1 MQIADLCRD
10 SVTVI
15 GRDTPIH
22 EAALLMRRYHIGD
35 VVVVDTVDGKR
46 IPSGIVT
53 DRDIVVGVVAM
64 GLDPRELTA
73 GDIMGDDLI
82 TVPETY
88 DVHEALTRMREE
100 GVRRMPVVNTRGEL
114 TGIVAFDDLLPLIAE
129 ELAALALLPSTG
141 RHRECA
147 LRH

>member
-1 MQIADLCRD
+1 MILRSTKPHYSC
-10 SVTVI
+10 
-15 GRDTPIH
+15 
-22 EAALLMRRYHIGD
+22 AAITLGTSLWSTLWKGSRSQ
-35 VVVVDTVDGKR
+35 
-46 IPSGIVT
+46 SGIVT

-114 TGIVAFDDLLPLIAE
+114 TGIVTFDDLLPLVAE
-129 ELAALALLPSTG
+129 ELAALARLPSTG
-141 RHRECA
+141 RQRECA